1 MSERV
6 PPTRLGLMRT
16 RARLERVHRGVELLR
31 RKREALVGELFR
43 AARPAVDARREIDLL
58 AAEAHAALRRALAEH
73 GLDGLDAMG
82 RPPRDLSVDLEVD
95 RVWGVPVA
103 RVHATSPVRRTLEAR
118 GTMPGA
124 WGPAAVEA
132 ADRYER
138 LVERILDAAPREL
151 LVRALGQALSRTT
164 RQLNTLEQAVAPV
177 LAARARS
184 IARGLDERERE
195 DHLRLRRLVHR
206 RPR

>member
-1 MSERV
+1 MSERA
-6 PPTRLGLMRT
+6 PATRLGLMRT

-43 AARPAVDARREIDLL
+43 AARPAVDARREIDRL
-58 AAEAHAALRRALAEH
+58 AASARDALRRALAEH
-73 GLDGLDAMG
+73 GLDGLDAMA
-82 RPPRDLSVDLEVD
+82 RPPRDLTADLEVD

-103 RVHATSPVRRTLEAR
+103 RVRATAPVGRTIEAR

-132 ADRYER
+132 ADRHER
-138 LVERILDAAPREL
+138 LVDRILEAAPREL
-151 LVRALGQALSRTT
+151 LVRALGQALARTT

-177 LAARARS
+177 LAGRVRS

-195 DHLRLRRLVHR
+195 DHLRVRHLANR